1 MTTSLRQFLT
11 YLSISLASFM
21 VVGSLAGDSLANV
34 GAGQTPAISSRQ
46 GAELAAIAAAAPPLA
61 VGSALGSG
69 SGSAIPAAIGSA
81 APYALPTEPLEN
93 LGASISEVS
102 GLWRSGLYSSALIL
116 LGYMVLLALSLKI
129 PWFTQGKR
137 AVYFGAALGFL
148 GTLIQSAA
156 AEGTTPNLQ
165 MTLTAALTA
174 AALILNPTKAS
185 EIAEKKAAAAPKPP
199 APPLSGDS

>member
-1 MTTSLRQFLT
+1 MTTSVRQFLS
-11 YLSISLASFM
+11 YLSISLAAFI
-21 VVGSLAGDSLANV
+21 VVGSLAGDSFANI
-34 GAGQTPAISSRQ
+34 GADRTAAVSSRQ
-46 GAELAAIAAAAPPLA
+46 AAELAAIAAVAPPLA

-81 APYALPTEPLEN
+81 APYALPTEPIEN

-116 LGYMVLLALSLKI
+116 LGYMILLALSLKV
-129 PWFTQGKR
+129 PWFTKGKR
-137 AVYFGAALGFL
+137 AVYLGAALGFL
-148 GTLIQSAA
+148 GTIIQSAA
-156 AEGTTPNLQ
+156 DAGTTPNLQ
-165 MTLTAALTA
+165 MTLTAGLTA

-185 EIAEKKAAAAPKPP
+185 EIAEKKAHAAPKPP